1 MSVITT
7 ATTRTARE
15 WLNASVSILRKPI
28 SKRPALQ
35 RMTDSIL
42 SVINQDYVGDI
53 NILPPYRVHRPTKIL
68 AHLTEKEIMAL
79 IEMGER
85 ATWPK
90 IEMIRIQT
98 SISRTL
104 DRIRN
109 SYEIQT

>member
-1 MSVITT
+1 
-7 ATTRTARE
+7 
-15 WLNASVSILRKPI
+15 
-28 SKRPALQ
+28 
-35 RMTDSIL
+35 MTDTVL

-53 NILPPYRVHRPTKIL
+53 NILPPYRIHRPTKLL
-68 AHLTEKEIMAL
+68 AHLSEKEILAL

-98 SISRTL
+98 RISRSL
-104 DRIRN
+104 ERIRD

>member
-1 MSVITT
+1 MPC
-7 ATTRTARE
+7 RQ
-15 WLNASVSILRKPI
+15 WPQPLNAGATILRKPMA
-28 SKRPALQ
+28 KRPTLQ
-35 RMTDSIL
+35 RMADSML
-42 SVINQDYVGDI
+42 SVINQDYMGDI
-53 NILPPYRVHRPTKIL
+53 NILPPFRIHRPTKLL
-68 AHLTEKEIMAL
+68 AHLSETEILSL

-98 SISRTL
+98 RISHAL